1 MEYVLSLFSVR
12 PIYGKFPASAY
23 VFGQR
28 SLCDRVVAQCRE
40 HSVFHHSDVWH
51 MLLAGSLLILLK
63 APSSED
69 GSH

>member
-40 HSVFHHSDVWH
+40 HSLFHLSDVWH
-51 MLLAGSLLILLK
+51 MLLARVFVDPLK
-63 APSSED
+63 STEF
-69 GSH
+69 